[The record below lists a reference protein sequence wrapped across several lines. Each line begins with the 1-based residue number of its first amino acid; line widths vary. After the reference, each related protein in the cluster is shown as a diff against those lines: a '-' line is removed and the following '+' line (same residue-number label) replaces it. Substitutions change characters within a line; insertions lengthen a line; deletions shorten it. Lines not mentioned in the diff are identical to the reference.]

1 MINWNEKFPK
11 FLVLIVTNFPNS
23 NDPGP
28 SPKVL
33 LKKNMS
39 ENMNVT

>member
-1 MINWNEKFPK
+1 MINWNEQFPK
-11 FLVLIVTNFPNS
+11 FLVLIVTNLPNS
-23 NDPGP
+23 NDPDP

-33 LKKNMS
+33 KKNMF